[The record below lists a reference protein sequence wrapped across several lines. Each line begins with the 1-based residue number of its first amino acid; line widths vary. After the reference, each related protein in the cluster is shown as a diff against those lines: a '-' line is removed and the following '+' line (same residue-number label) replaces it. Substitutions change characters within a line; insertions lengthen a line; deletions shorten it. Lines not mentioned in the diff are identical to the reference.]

1 MPFVYYLL
9 NLWCCMSVFNEIASF
24 QGPRPGRNLHSVTE
38 LFYVTASVA
47 EESSGGKSGYPRSLF
62 ICNRSITRGGLRLIG
77 NVSQNILPTVGLS
90 TYIICVQVRTEMR
103 KKRLTPP
110 FIDLGSFIKCM
121 LIWTEG

>member
-1 MPFVYYLL
+1 M
-9 NLWCCMSVFNEIASF
+9 
-24 QGPRPGRNLHSVTE
+24 TE
-38 LFYVTASVA
+38 LFYVTARVA

-62 ICNRSITRGGLRLIG
+62 ICNRSITRGGLKLIG

-110 FIDLGSFIKCM
+110 CIDLLVSFITYM
-121 LIWTEG
+121 LLWTER

>member
-1 MPFVYYLL
+1 MV
-9 NLWCCMSVFNEIASF
+9 
-24 QGPRPGRNLHSVTE
+24 
-38 LFYVTASVA
+38 
-47 EESSGGKSGYPRSLF
+47 EESSGGKSGYPRSLYIAIGLF
-62 ICNRSITRGGLRLIG
+62 QKGGLKLIG

-110 FIDLGSFIKCM
+110 FIDLCSFIKCM

>member
-1 MPFVYYLL
+1 
-9 NLWCCMSVFNEIASF
+9 MSVFHEIASF

-38 LFYVTASVA
+38 LFYVTTSVA

-62 ICNRSITRGGLRLIG
+62 ICNRPITRGGLKLIG

-103 KKRLTPP
+103 KKRFTPP
-110 FIDLGSFIKCM
+110 FIGLGSFIKYM

>member
-1 MPFVYYLL
+1 ME
-9 NLWCCMSVFNEIASF
+9 SRVFQEF
-24 QGPRPGRNLHSVTE
+24 RPGRILHSVTE
-38 LFYVTASVA
+38 LFYVAASVA

-110 FIDLGSFIKCM
+110 FIDLGSFIKYM
-121 LIWTEG
+121 LVWTEG

>member
-1 MPFVYYLL
+1 
-9 NLWCCMSVFNEIASF
+9 MSVLMESRVF
-24 QGPRPGRNLHSVTE
+24 QEFRPGRILHSVTE
-38 LFYVTASVA
+38 LLYVAASVA

-62 ICNRSITRGGLRLIG
+62 ICNRSITRGGLKLIG

-110 FIDLGSFIKCM
+110 FIDLCSFIKCM
-121 LIWTEG
+121 LVWTERWK